1 MPAQLLPAQQQ
12 TLMVFLSTTRRLE
25 EEVSGLTNEDLDR
38 SLEPGSWS
46 IRQIVHH
53 VADDGDVWCMIFKKA
68 LATPGAPIRFEGF
81 PGNEPWAKA
90 LSFDHR
96 PIASALNLLRAHGE
110 MIAELATTFSGS
122 WDQCVKIIDA
132 SGNEIQDLS
141 AGQILNMLGEHL
153 QEHLLTIQM
162 IKQTYQISTPV
173 HRESILSAR
182 FQHAINLAFH
192 LHGETFRKST
202 SIPTLTHLLS
212 VCSLVMYDGGSED
225 EAIAALLHDS
235 LEDAPESISPEL
247 IKEYFGDLVLKII
260 CVSSDTAKDYAGGPK
275 EPWRVRKERYI
286 ENIKKI
292 DPSLLRV
299 TVADK
304 VDNARAILRDLIK
317 VGDKVW
323 ERFNAG
329 KSDQQWYYES
339 TLEAYKTAGF
349 KGYLI
354 DELEKLVGQILAS

>member
-25 EEVSGLTNEDLDR
+25 EEVSGLSDEDLDH

-81 PGNEPWAKA
+81 PGNESWAKA
-90 LSFDHR
+90 LSFNNRSITAAIH
-96 PIASALNLLRAHGE
+96 LLRAHGE
-110 MIAELATTFSGS
+110 MMTELATTFPDS
-122 WDQCVKIIDA
+122 WNQCVKIVDE
-132 SGNEIQDLS
+132 SGNEVQELS
-141 AGQILNMLGEHL
+141 AGQILDMLGEHL
-153 QEHLLTIQM
+153 HEHLLTIQM
-162 IKQTYQISTPV
+162 IKKTYQISTPV
-173 HRESILSAR
+173 HRESILSSR
-182 FQHAINLAFH
+182 FQYAFNLAFH
-192 LHGETFRKST
+192 LHGGTFRKST
-202 SIPTLTHLLS
+202 SIPTMGHLLS

-225 EAIAALLHDS
+225 EAIAALLHDA

-247 IKEYFGDLVLKII
+247 IKEHFGDTVLKIVR
-260 CVSSDTAKDYAGGPK
+260 VSSDTAEDYKGGPK

-286 ENIKKI
+286 EDIKKT

-304 VDNARAILRDLIK
+304 VDNARAIVRDLNI

-329 KSDQQWYYES
+329 KSDQQWYYGS
-339 TLEAYKTAGF
+339 TLEAYKMAGF
-349 KGYLI
+349 RGYLF

>member
-25 EEVSGLTNEDLDR
+25 EEVSGLTNEDLDH

-68 LATPGAPIRFEGF
+68 LATPGTPIRFEGF

-96 PIASALNLLRAHGE
+96 PITSALNLLRAHGE
-110 MIAELATTFSGS
+110 MMAELATTFPDS
-122 WDQCVKIIDA
+122 WEQCVKIVDE
-132 SGNEIQDLS
+132 SGNVVQDLS
-141 AGQILNMLGEHL
+141 AGQILSMLGEHL

-162 IKQTYQISTPV
+162 IKQKQTFGMPIRAKLP
-173 HRESILSAR
+173 LSPR
-182 FQHAINLAFH
+182 FQDALNLAFH
-192 LHGETFRKST
+192 LHGDTFRKST
-202 SIPTLTHLLS
+202 SIPTMSHLLS

-225 EAIAALLHDS
+225 EAIAALLHDA

-247 IKEYFGDLVLKII
+247 IKEHFGDTVLRIV
-260 CVSSDTAKDYAGGPK
+260 CVSSDTAEDYAGGPK

-286 ENIKKI
+286 EDVKKI

-304 VDNARAILRDLIK
+304 VDNARAIVRDLDK
-317 VGDKVW
+317 VGNKVW

-329 KSDQQWYYES
+329 KSDQQWYYGS
-339 TLEAYKTAGF
+339 TLEAYRTAGF
-349 KGYLI
+349 QGSLF
-354 DELEKLVGQILAS
+354 DELEKLVNQILAS